1 MTTCLRKSRQRHPNS
16 NWSLQA
22 VDTKLLWLCFCWTSY
37 GSHSFHFIHL
47 WKLHHFKQALEQT
60 FKKTWKLTHIPSF
73 LPSAATWSGQERM
86 GVQCE
91 LQQAGKSACSS
102 SNRPCSPILYL
113 FVLLLFWKCGLALQT
128 CSPLSGLKHMELSSG
143 PHGPL
148 QCWALMG
155 TSPTW
160 MQTGLHS
167 GTMFLLLFS
176 K

>member
-91 LQQAGKSACSS
+91 LQQTGKSACSS

-128 CSPLSGLKHMELSSG
+128 CSPLSGFEAHGAFQWTPRPPTVLSLDGDFS
-143 PHGPL
+143 HLNADRAPL
-148 QCWALMG
+148 RHYVSVA
-155 TSPTW
+155 
-160 MQTGLHS
+160 
-167 GTMFLLLFS
+167 FL
-176 K
+176 

>member
-1 MTTCLRKSRQRHPNS
+1 MTTCLRKSRQRHPNA

-86 GVQCE
+86 GGSVWAPAGRKIC
-91 LQQAGKSACSS
+91 LLLIQQALQSHPLFICFIA
-102 SNRPCSPILYL
+102 ILEM
-113 FVLLLFWKCGLALQT
+113 W
-128 CSPLSGLKHMELSSG
+128 SG
-143 PHGPL
+143 PADLQSSVRFKAHGAFQWTPRPPTVLSLDGDFSHLNADRAPL
-148 QCWALMG
+148 RHYVSVA
-155 TSPTW
+155 
-160 MQTGLHS
+160 
-167 GTMFLLLFS
+167 FL
-176 K
+176 